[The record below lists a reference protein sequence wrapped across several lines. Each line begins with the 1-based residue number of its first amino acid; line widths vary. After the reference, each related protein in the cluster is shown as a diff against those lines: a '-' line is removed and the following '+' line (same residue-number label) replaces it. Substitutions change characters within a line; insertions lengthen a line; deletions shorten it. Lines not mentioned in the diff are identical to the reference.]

1 MGKFE
6 NFDDILNL
14 ELSEEVA
21 GKLAEALT
29 AWKEDYAATIEETN
43 NEVLEAKIQELEEMN
58 EMWREG
64 VAEEYS
70 DKLIDALNEMRG
82 EVKANVL
89 AEYVETDPTYKVM
102 EEIKRLVAPSINEEY
117 IGNVYGKELVTLR
130 EQVRTFQEE
139 KLQQK
144 APELK
149 LNCLKVIQKKLRP
162 LLSTLIGEG
171 TAEEVENKFFEIIE
185 FISEDDS
192 PDDDEDFEDF
202 DFDDEEE
209 DDEFE
214 EMDWEEFSSIEE
226 EFEDSGDKDAGGKKK
241 TAAKSAIL
249 DLLN

>member
-139 KLQQK
+139 KLLAEGARVK
-144 APELK
+144 AEL
-149 LNCLKVIQKKLRP
+149 LESYSEKLRP

-185 FISEDDS
+185 SISEDDS